1 MFFLNIGN
9 APIFYFLNISVLNKI
24 HTIKDV
30 MRTMPS
36 IFSIKGSIMAN
47 ICKTNKPTKHN
58 SIILTKLISF
68 IFILS
73 SYKPYLSYLLLFKL
87 YCGYIFNI
95 LFDL

>member
-1 MFFLNIGN
+1 MFFLNIEN
-9 APIFYFLNISVLNKI
+9 APIFYFLNIPVLNKI

-58 SIILTKLISF
+58 SIILTKLISSV
-68 IFILS
+68 FILS
-73 SYKPYLSYLLLFKL
+73 SCFKL
-87 YCGYIFNI
+87 LY
-95 LFDL
+95 

>member
-58 SIILTKLISF
+58 SIILTKLISSV
-68 IFILS
+68 FILS
-73 SYKPYLSYLLLFKL
+73 SCFKL
-87 YCGYIFNI
+87 LY
-95 LFDL
+95 

>member
-1 MFFLNIGN
+1 
-9 APIFYFLNISVLNKI
+9 
-24 HTIKDV
+24 
-30 MRTMPS
+30 
-36 IFSIKGSIMAN
+36 MAN

-95 LFDL
+95 LFDLWLNRFHTTMFFLNSIPNFLNYLHQPLNMDAFHT